1 MYLTVALGGALGACA
16 RFGIARAIGRSFSQT
31 GFPVGTFTANVIG
44 CFLLGIVYVLG
55 RQGWVAESHRLF
67 WATGVM
73 GALTTFST
81 FSVEGILL
89 LETGRWK
96 LALTYWAVSLV
107 SGILMAFLGMQLAEK
122 LTGSV

>member
-1 MYLTVALGGALGACA
+1 M
-16 RFGIARAIGRSFSQT
+16 
-31 GFPVGTFTANVIG
+31 
-44 CFLLGIVYVLG
+44 
-55 RQGWVAESHRLF
+55 AESHRLF

>member
-1 MYLTVALGGALGACA
+1 
-16 RFGIARAIGRSFSQT
+16 
-31 GFPVGTFTANVIG
+31 
-44 CFLLGIVYVLG
+44 
-55 RQGWVAESHRLF
+55 
-67 WATGVM
+67 M